1 MHLTSL
7 KDRLRVILVC
17 SYWRRTF
24 LQYAPLWS
32 KSSLTGSTDRR
43 SIVTPLEPAKGSP
56 LDTTIDVFDSLT
68 GDLVLLSP
76 FTQQIK
82 ILIVHHASLAQVQEL
97 TAAIAGSVSVNTL
110 NIYDYGGFL
119 SDPVSPSDL
128 MTLPLLRGAVDV
140 KGLSV
145 STSDPLL
152 LSHFTLPNLTSF
164 NLWTRG
170 GCEVFPISLLLN
182 FLEGSPSL
190 QTIHMMIAADLFY
203 DDVPQDA
210 ILVLPNV
217 KAFALDINSDSPGY
231 GIAAHISCPSARTV
245 EFHHQRQNP
254 TPDILDDISALSYP
268 WATIVCQYT
277 TGVIEEIELGLGA
290 TRVGTGTGI
299 LINQLQLSSSEGATL
314 TMQYVHR
321 CVQDPDRVGA
331 PLDRRAS
338 QAFSQ
343 ASRKIRDYP
352 LLANLRHLSI
362 AGGKLLAGDLNLAT
376 SDVVELLGSMELLE
390 RFTLKRCDLRPYLDA
405 FLDTPSSPD
414 AIHRTSFPRIGK
426 FTIVDPVQ
434 SFCDDSVYAA
444 AIVRLAKS
452 QLARG
457 LPFDCMEFYTRVP
470 SSVVEELLLSVNT
483 VDVMS

>member
-1 MHLTSL
+1 M
-7 KDRLRVILVC
+7 
-17 SYWRRTF
+17 
-24 LQYAPLWS
+24 
-32 KSSLTGSTDRR
+32 
-43 SIVTPLEPAKGSP
+43 
-56 LDTTIDVFDSLT
+56 DTTIDVFDSST

-82 ILIVHHASLAQVQEL
+82 TLIVHHASLAQVQEL

-190 QTIHMMIAADLFY
+190 QTIRMMIAADLFY

-268 WATIVCQYT
+268 WATIVCQFT
-277 TGVIEEIELGLGA
+277 TGVIEEIELGFGA
-290 TRVGTGTGI
+290 TPVGTGI
-299 LINQLQLSSSEGATL
+299 VVNQLRLSSSEGATL
-314 TMQYVHR
+314 TMQYVNR
-321 CVQDPDRVGA
+321 CVQDADRVGA
-331 PLDRRAS
+331 PLDNRAS

-343 ASRKIRDYP
+343 PASRKIRDYP
-352 LLANLRHLSI
+352 LLENLRHLSI
-362 AGGKLLAGDLNLAT
+362 EGGKLLAGDLNLAT
-376 SDVVELLGSMELLE
+376 SDVGELLGSMEPLE

-405 FLDTPSSPD
+405 FLDIPSFPD
-414 AIHRTSFPRIGK
+414 AIHRSSFPRIGK

-457 LPFDCMEFYTRVP
+457 LPFECMEFCTRVP

-483 VDVMS
+483 VDVTP